1 MRCSQKTTFLS
12 LVFLAGTAVAAHAQ
26 SVANLPP
33 AGGAPTS
40 VQPPASSAPQIAAP
54 NPGNNVGIPGSQ
66 AYQKPA
72 DWDTNRA
79 YHPYSTSGA
88 GPNPGSNVSANNE
101 AIRLAPNTAAT
112 DPYSNRSAG
121 TGPSPGR

>member
-1 MRCSQKTTFLS
+1 MRYSPKTTILS
-12 LVFLAGTAVAAHAQ
+12 LVLLAGAAGAAQAQ

-33 AGGAPTS
+33 AGGVATS
-40 VQPPASSAPQIAAP
+40 VPQSASTAPQIAAP
-54 NPGNNVGIPGSQ
+54 NPGSNIGIPASQ

-72 DWDTNRA
+72 DWDANRA

-88 GPNPGSNVSANNE
+88 GPNPGSNVAANNE
-101 AIRLAPNTAAT
+101 PNRMPPDAPAT
-112 DPYSNRSAG
+112 DPYSNRAMG